1 MRAGGR
7 RLEAGRACREWP
19 DAHTVAFGINVA
31 KPLGDFLVLDA
42 LYETDGVAIAV
53 SDQEL
58 LEDLAPVRASRG
70 TCVPG
75 GAATLTAVRRL
86 REQGWLERGE
96 RVVVL
101 NTGSGLKYPES
112 VGARARGGCG
122 RAPAW
127 TR

>member
-1 MRAGGR
+1 MVDAWKRGARRAGG
-7 RLEAGRACREWP
+7 GRP
-19 DAHTVAFGINVA
+19 LIAFGINVA

-58 LEDLAPVRASRG
+58 LEDLARCAPRG
-70 TCVPG
+70 ALVCPE

-112 VGARARGGCG
+112 VGARAGGGRG